1 VNNLYPI
8 HDSLVSRQ
16 EKEKLLSQQ
25 GMVFWFTGLSG
36 SGKSTIATAFQR
48 TLYEQGYFA
57 EVLDGDN
64 IRTGLNNNL
73 SFSEADRAENIRRIA
88 EVAKLFCQ
96 NGIIT
101 ICSFISPTIAMREQ
115 ARTIIGPGDF
125 VEVFVDTPL
134 EICEQRDVKG
144 LYARARRGEIKGFT
158 GIDSPFEA
166 PINPEIHINTTT
178 VGVKEAVGNLMAK
191 VRSTGYEVRGMGYEV
206 RGMGYEMHSEEL
218 TEDEENIASDFYAP
232 YNKKSVQNLIVWQK
246 AMQITSRLLK
256 MVEEIKEFGLRDQII
271 RSSVSIASNIS
282 EGYNRGSNKEFIRYL
297 FIAKGSASELHTQ
310 LLLVKEL
317 YTFNDLDAILNDLSV
332 LLQQLGKLIQ
342 YRKSHGF

>member
-1 VNNLYPI
+1 MNNLHPI

-16 EKEKLLSQQ
+16 EKENLLVQR

-48 TLYEQGYFA
+48 TLYEYGYVV

-73 SFSEADRAENIRRIA
+73 SFTEADRAENIRRIA

-115 ARTIIGPGDF
+115 ARNIIGPDDF
-125 VEVFVDTPL
+125 IEVFVDTPF

-144 LYARARRGEIKGFT
+144 LYARARKGEIKGFT

-166 PINPEIHINTTT
+166 PDHAEIRITT
-178 VGVKEAVGNLMAK
+178 VDTQIKDAVAKLM
-191 VRSTGYEVRGMGYEV
+191 
-206 RGMGYEMHSEEL
+206 L
-218 TEDEENIASDFYAP
+218 TIQTRITRI
-232 YNKKSVQNLIVWQK
+232 NK
-246 AMQITSRLLK
+246 
-256 MVEEIKEFGLRDQII
+256 
-271 RSSVSIASNIS
+271 
-282 EGYNRGSNKEFIRYL
+282 
-297 FIAKGSASELHTQ
+297 
-310 LLLVKEL
+310 
-317 YTFNDLDAILNDLSV
+317 
-332 LLQQLGKLIQ
+332 
-342 YRKSHGF
+342 